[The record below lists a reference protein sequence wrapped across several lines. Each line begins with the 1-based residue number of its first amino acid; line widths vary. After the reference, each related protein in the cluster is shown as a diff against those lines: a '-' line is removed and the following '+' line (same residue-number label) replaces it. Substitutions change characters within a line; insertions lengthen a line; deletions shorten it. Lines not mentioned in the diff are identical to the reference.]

1 MFDLDLLKSKLD
13 IVEIINTVVPLKK
26 YGPSYKGCCPFH
38 SEKTPSFNV
47 NPMKQLFHCFGCH
60 KGGDVFEFI
69 MILKGISFK
78 ETIAMLAKEAGITL
92 EPTLFKR
99 KLFPQQELP
108 TIIIDNYPVILLLL
122 QEKGQKIEKVKIHF
136 NKKFDQIKQT
146 YATFLYQFSYNNL
159 ATHAADEKVAL
170 YESKLYDKIADWNN
184 LMIEVELLLCFI
196 EDNIDVFNEIMQ
208 RKTQAD
214 KPSTNQKI
222 DDLSVVIP

>member
-13 IVEIINTVVPLKK
+13 IVEIINAVLPLKK
-26 YGPSYKGCCPFH
+26 YGHSYKGCCPFH
-38 SEKTPSFNV
+38 QEKTPSFNV
-47 NPMKQLFHCFGCH
+47 NPEKQLYHCFGCH

-69 MILKGISFK
+69 MELKGISFK
-78 ETIAMLAKEAGITL
+78 QTIKELADSVGFTL
-92 EPTLFKR
+92 EEHIFKR

-108 TIIIDNYPVILLLL
+108 PIIIDNYPVILLLL
-122 QEKGQKIEKVKIHF
+122 QEKGQQIEQVKKHF

-159 ATHAADEKVAL
+159 ATHAADEKVEL
-170 YESKLYDKIADWNN
+170 YESKLYDKISDWNN

-208 RKTQAD
+208 RKTQAN
-214 KPSTNQKI
+214 KTSTNQKVN
-222 DDLSVVIP
+222 DLAVVVP

>member
-78 ETIAMLAKEAGITL
+78 ETIAVLAKEAGITL

-108 TIIIDNYPVILLLL
+108 AIIIDNYPVILLLL
-122 QEKGQKIEKVKIHF
+122 QEKAKQIEKI
-136 NKKFDQIKQT
+136 KKYFIKQFDGIKQR
-146 YATFLYQFSYNNL
+146 YATFLYQFSYNYL
-159 ATHAADEKVAL
+159 LSHEADKKVEL
-170 YESKLYDKIADWNN
+170 YESKLYDKIADWNS

-196 EDNIDVFNEIMQ
+196 EDNIDVFNEIVQ
-208 RKTQAD
+208 RKAQENKA
-214 KPSTNQKI
+214 STYQKVH
-222 DDLSVVIP
+222 DLSVIIT